1 MRGVTQFHAITI
13 INKIFLLTRLMRGV
27 TTFSLSNLGT
37 SLISTHTPHAR
48 RDDYYRNKFAED
60 RKFLL
65 TRLMRGVT
73 ELRDVGL
80 PIHYIS
86 THTPHARR
94 DPTAKRLNTST
105 WISTHTPHARRDKF

>member
-73 ELRDVGL
+73 KHLRCL
-80 PIHYIS
+80 RLSTLIS

-94 DPTAKRLNTST
+94 DYKIK
-105 WISTHTPHARRDKF
+105 ISIFQFLDFYSHASCEA